1 MKTQAAILVE
11 TGKPLEL
18 VELEI
23 PALKPG
29 QVLVEIAFSGV
40 CHTQLLEAR
49 GYRGADPFL
58 PHCLGH
64 EGSGVVLETG
74 PGVTRVKPGEAV
86 VLSWIK
92 AAGMNVP
99 GVVYTWGD
107 KKVNAGAVT
116 TFSRHAVISENRLTP
131 IPAGISMR
139 HAALLGCA
147 IPTGFGIVF
156 NTANPQP
163 GQSLAVFGVGGIGLC
178 AIAAAAMAGCVPV
191 IAVDVLAE
199 KLDLAMQLGATY
211 AINAAQ
217 TDPVAEINRLCGGG
231 VDFAVEA
238 SGRPAVMA
246 QALHSVRAQG
256 GVAAIAGNAH
266 HGEHLAI
273 NPAQLN
279 QGKQLRGSWGGDS
292 VPDRDFNRYG
302 RLLNA
307 SKFNPELLLTTTYSL
322 AGINQALTDLETGV
336 TPRPLIEM
344 GLE

>member
-1 MKTQAAILVE
+1 MKTEAAILVE
-11 TGKPLEL
+11 LGKPLEM
-18 VELEI
+18 VDLEI

-64 EGSGVVLETG
+64 EGSGVVVETG
-74 PGVTRVKPGEAV
+74 PGVSRVKPGDAV

-99 GVVYTWGD
+99 GTVYTWNGQN
-107 KKVNAGAVT
+107 VNAGAVT
-116 TFSRHAVISENRLTP
+116 TFSRHAIISENRLTL

-163 GQSLAVFGVGGIGLC
+163 GQSLAVFGAGGIGLC
-178 AIAAAAMAGCVPV
+178 AIAAATMAGCVPV

-199 KLDLAMQLGATY
+199 KLELAAQLGATY
-211 AINAAQ
+211 TVNARQ
-217 TDPVAEINRLCGGG
+217 TDPVAEINRLCAGG

-238 SGRPAVMA
+238 SGRPEVMA
-246 QALHSVRAQG
+246 QALQSVRAQG

-266 HGEHLAI
+266 HGENLTL

-302 RLLNA
+302 KLLNA
-307 SKFNPELLLTTTYSL
+307 GRFNPEVLLAQTYSL
-322 AGINQALTDLETGV
+322 AGINQALIDLETGV

-344 GLE
+344 GAA